1 MFIEH
6 TKELDFEQGVFRYDL
21 DDEPPIDFEIVG
33 NLNQDEVD
41 NIPQILGVVM
51 TGTQKS

>member
-1 MFIEH
+1 MVIECLSKH

-33 NLNQDEVD
+33 NLNQR
-41 NIPQILGVVM
+41 
-51 TGTQKS
+51 